1 MKKICSNILVLLSII
16 MVALPARAALFNAEE
31 FFLDNGLQVIVI
43 PNHKAPIIKHMV
55 WYKAGAVD
63 EKPGKGGSAHLLEH
77 LMFRGTSKVK
87 GSEFNAVLEK
97 HGAESN
103 AFTGNDFTAYHQ
115 SLDISKLEL
124 AMALE
129 ADRMQNLEITPEDF
143 KLERNIVYQERMQ
156 VVENDPAAFFKES
169 LRRTLWQTHPYA
181 RPITGTPEEIMNLTL
196 KDVREFYDNFY
207 SPDNAILI
215 LSGDIDVATARKL
228 AEKYYGNIPAR
239 KIGKKAE
246 FPPVKQ
252 QYNASLH
259 MKLPQINS
267 PRVSEIYLAPSY
279 NTDKNAAY
287 ALELFAKY
295 LGEGATSKLYKKLVL
310 EQKLALSVS
319 VSYDSSVRGHA
330 SFTVSALPAEGVTVE
345 ELHRAVNVAVDDSLN
360 EYNREEQDKLLNKLL
375 SGLVYLRDNPFDAAY
390 IIGAMESV
398 GYPLDEIENQDKILR
413 KISVADV
420 KSAARRLL
428 TEAPKVS
435 GTLEPEKGVAK

>member
-87 GSEFNAVLEK
+87 GSEFNTVLEK

-103 AFTGNDFTAYHQ
+103 AFTGSDFTAYHQ

-129 ADRMQNLEITPEDF
+129 ADRMQNLEITPENF
-143 KLERNIVYQERMQ
+143 KLERDIVYQERMQ
-156 VVENDPAAFFKES
+156 VIENDPAAFFKES

-207 SPDNAILI
+207 SPNNAILI

-319 VSYDSSVRGHA
+319 VSYDSSVRGHT
-330 SFTVSALPAEGVTVE
+330 SFTVSALPAEGVTAE
-345 ELHRAVNVAVDDSLN
+345 ELRRAVNVAVDDSLN

-398 GYPLDEIENQDKILR
+398 GYPLDEIENQDKILQ

-435 GTLEPEKGVAK
+435 GTLEPEKGAAK

>member
-63 EKPGKGGSAHLLEH
+63 EKPGKGGAAHLLEH

-103 AFTGNDFTAYHQ
+103 AFTGSDFTAYHQ

-129 ADRMQNLEITPEDF
+129 ADRMQNLEITPENF
-143 KLERNIVYQERMQ
+143 KLERDIVYQERMQ

-267 PRVSEIYLAPSY
+267 PRISEIYLAPSY

-319 VSYDSSVRGHA
+319 VSYDSSVRGHT
-330 SFTVSALPAEGVTVE
+330 SFTVSALPAEGVTAE
-345 ELHRAVNVAVDDSLN
+345 ELRRAVNVAVDDSLN

-398 GYPLDEIENQDKILR
+398 GYPLDEIENQDKILQ

-435 GTLEPEKGVAK
+435 GTLEPEKGAAK